1 MDNIWLSEEQKILR
15 YNVRSFAEQ
24 EIAPVAEEL
33 DEKEEF
39 SVDLTKKMAELG
51 LFGIVVPAKYGGAGM
66 DYLSYII
73 AVEEIARIDGSQAA
87 TVAAGNS
94 LGIGPI
100 YYFGNDKQKQEWL
113 AEQYLFEHTFSI
125 QRQSP

>member
-1 MDNIWLSEEQKILR
+1 MDNIWLSEEHKILR

-24 EIAPVAEEL
+24 EIAPVAEDL

-73 AVEEIARIDGSQAA
+73 AVEEIAGCTLRC
-87 TVAAGNS
+87 S
-94 LGIGPI
+94 LF
-100 YYFGNDKQKQEWL
+100 Y
-113 AEQYLFEHTFSI
+113 
-125 QRQSP
+125 